1 MTNPS
6 VARRI
11 HQIPDSHLL
20 LGLILFR
27 AVNSLLVRTY
37 FSPDEY
43 WQALEVGHRITFGYG
58 YLTWEWGTVGLRS
71 VLHPA
76 LFAGLYKLLALLG
89 LEDGALFVRSSDRVA
104 LTGMFTE
111 FDLGYTYSGSLIQIV
126 DLWAKDLAVW
136 IRSSR

>member
-1 MTNPS
+1 MDIPFEMTNPPA
-6 VARRI
+6 ARRT

-20 LGLILFR
+20 LGLVLFR
-27 AVNSLLVRTY
+27 AANSLLVRTF

-76 LFAGLYKLLALLG
+76 LFAGLYKLLAILG
-89 LEDGALFVRSSDRVA
+89 LEDGALFVRGYDRQA
-104 LTGMFTE
+104 FLRNI
-111 FDLGYTYSGSLIQIV
+111 D
-126 DLWAKDLAVW
+126 
-136 IRSSR
+136 